1 MMRHP
6 TFFKYGL
13 YLPVTW
19 LAAPQL
25 TQALRLLT
33 ASQHW
38 PRERVEQLR
47 VERLRRLIEHAQ
59 SRVPYYRQRLSAD
72 AARSFERA
80 EDVRRLP
87 FTTKEILK
95 NHSSEFTDSK
105 PRRFL
110 TQKTTGGSTGQ
121 PLTIPKTREAMSWEL
136 AATWRGYSWAGV
148 GIGDRQA
155 RLWGSSLDRQGRW
168 RAALVDFACN
178 RKRCSAFDFD
188 DETLLRYHE
197 TLARFKPAYFYGYVS
212 MLVQFAKFYQKR
224 GLKPSYDLECI
235 ISTSEVLTLSHRTI
249 LESVFQ
255 TSVFD
260 EYGCGELGTIAH
272 ECEHSNLHV
281 SDENMILEI
290 LDGDEPCGPNVPG
303 EMVITELN
311 NYAAPLIRYR
321 TGDFA
326 SWSEDACPCG
336 RSLSV
341 ISNVFGRAYDLLYS
355 ADGRVFHAEFMMYI
369 FEEAKRRDLGIG
381 QFQVV
386 QTALDAF
393 HMRIVPE
400 ENYGPNTEHFITQQI
415 TNSFHADAKVTF
427 ERVDEIRRER
437 SGKLRVIVGLGPQ

>member
-1 MMRHP
+1 MRHP
-6 TFFKYGL
+6 AFFKYGV

-19 LAAPQL
+19 LAAPKL
-25 TQALRLLT
+25 STALRLLT
-33 ASQHW
+33 ASQYW

-47 VERLRRLIEHAQ
+47 VDRLTRLIEHVH

-72 AARSFERA
+72 TARSIESVA
-80 EDVRRLP
+80 DVRRLP
-87 FTTKEILK
+87 FTTKEVLQEQP
-95 NHSSEFTDSK
+95 SEFIDSN
-105 PRRFL
+105 PGRFL

-155 RLWGSSLDRQGRW
+155 RLWGSSLDRKGQW
-168 RAALVDFACN
+168 RAALIDFVCN

-188 DETLLRYHE
+188 DETLLRYHDVL
-197 TLARFKPAYFYGYVS
+197 TKFKPTYFYGYVS
-212 MLVQFAKFYQKR
+212 MLAQFAKFYQKR
-224 GLKPSYDLECI
+224 GLEPSYDLRCI
-235 ISTSEVLTLSHRTI
+235 ISTSEVLTSGHRSL
-249 LESVFQ
+249 LEEVFH
-255 TSVFD
+255 TSVFN

-272 ECEHSNLHV
+272 ECEHSSLHV

-290 LDGDEPCGPNVPG
+290 LDGDEPCGPNQPG

-311 NYAAPLIRYR
+311 NSVAPLIRYR

-326 SWSEDACPCG
+326 CWSEHGCPCG

-341 ISNVFGRAYDLLYS
+341 ITDIFGRAYDLLYS

-381 QFQVV
+381 QFQVI
-386 QTALDAF
+386 QTALNAF

-400 ENYGPNTEHFITQQI
+400 KGYGPETERFITEQI
-415 TNSFHADAKVTF
+415 NDSFHAEAKVSF
-427 ERVDEIRRER
+427 EHVDVIRRER